1 MSERNAII
9 LAAGTS
15 SRFIPLSLEKPKGL
29 LEVKGEVLIER
40 QIRQLNE
47 AGVKDITVVTGY
59 KAGSFE
65 YLKDKFGIQL
75 IQNEDYSRYNNTSS
89 IIRVLDRLSDTYIC
103 CSDHYFSENVFAD
116 KANISYY
123 AARFA
128 KDETGE
134 YCLSIDNDDYIRAVS
149 IGGKDAWYMAG
160 HVYFS
165 ESFSRTFRK
174 IMLKE
179 YEKERVRNGYWED
192 VYISHI
198 NDLPM
203 KVKRYDDTEIFEF
216 DTLDELREF
225 DRSYID
231 DTRSSILKGICE
243 RMSWKESEVN
253 HLTKRLFEEIKAVFT
268 LEHNGTTY
276 QVTWSP
282 DNTIIDRL

>member
-89 IIRVLDRLSDTYIC
+89 IIKVLDRLSDTYIC
-103 CSDHYFSENVFAD
+103 CSDHYFSKNVFTD
-116 KANISYY
+116 MANISYY

-128 KDETGE
+128 EGDTGE
-134 YCLSIDNDDYIRAVS
+134 YCITIDNDDYIRGVS
-149 IGGKDAWYMAG
+149 IGGLDTWYMAG

-165 ESFSRTFRK
+165 ESFSRKFRE

-179 YEKERVRNGYWED
+179 YEKESVRNGYWED
-192 VYISHI
+192 VYICHI
-198 NDLPM
+198 DDLPM

-231 DTRSSILKGICE
+231 DTRSSILKSICE
-243 RMSWKESEVN
+243 RMSWKESDLI
-253 HLTKRLFEEIKAVFT
+253 HFTKHSFEENKAVFT
-268 LEHNGTTY
+268 IEHNGITY

-282 DNTIIDRL
+282 ENTIIDRQ